1 MATIKICDRCGAAIN
16 PESSATCVHITKN
29 ARLTRGTYDSP
40 VNVSDVLGMRAELC
54 VSCAYH
60 LREWLQN
67 KPFPKEGEK

>member
-16 PESSATCVHITKN
+16 PAASVTCVNVGRTENAIYPCAQTK
-29 ARLTRGTYDSP
+29 
-40 VNVSDVLGMRAELC
+40 ELC

-67 KPFPKEGEK
+67 KPFPKEGSK